1 MELLDCIHLSKKF
14 DNKKIYTIEDVRQA
28 FPLMNKLSGK
38 EEKDTYVLLENDL
51 PDLFIG

>member
-1 MELLDCIHLSKKF
+1 MKRKF

-38 EEKDTYVLLENDL
+38 EEKDTYVLSESDL
-51 PDLFIG
+51 CK